1 MSAERAT
8 WLLSRAAHYRE
19 NGALE
24 LAKATAQAAQA
35 EATLELAEQQR
46 IANIIALGEFHI
58 AGDLPPFRSLVME
71 PINENDVAPT
81 EAIRETLRVY
91 NALSEEESR

>member
-19 NGALE
+19 SGALE

-35 EATLELAEQQR
+35 EATLELAEQRRVASLIEYVKVAAESADPTNQQAVEYLAEITEQIR
-46 IANIIALGEFHI
+46 DGLGI
-58 AGDLPPFRSLVME
+58 
-71 PINENDVAPT
+71 
-81 EAIRETLRVY
+81 
-91 NALSEEESR
+91 